1 MSEQLH
7 DKVALVSGGAR
18 GMGAAHCREIV
29 ARGGKVVIADVLD
42 DEGEALA
49 AELGDDSVYIHLDV
63 TDSAQWREAVDTA
76 VSRFGKLNVLVNNAG
91 ILSQGPLTE
100 YTEAQW
106 NTIIA
111 INLTGQFLG
120 ISAAR
125 DALADSAPAA
135 IVNISSTNGFQ
146 GSVGMHGYT
155 ASKFGVR
162 GLTKSVAL
170 ELGPHGVRANS
181 VHPGPIATPMT
192 EGLDASGLA
201 HALGRFGE
209 PREVSNLV
217 CYLASD
223 ESSFST
229 GAEFVVD
236 GGQMAGFGVIETT
249 D

>member
-1 MSEQLH
+1 MKDQLH

-42 DEGEALA
+42 DEGKALA
-49 AELGDDSVYIHLDV
+49 ADLGDDSVYVHLDV
-63 TDSAQWREAVDTA
+63 TDSAQWRSAVDTA

-91 ILSQGPLTE
+91 ILSQGPLGE
-100 YTEAQW
+100 YSEDQW

-111 INLTGQFLG
+111 INLSGQFLG
-120 ISAAR
+120 ISAAK
-125 DALADSAPAA
+125 DALVSAAPSA

-170 ELGPHGVRANS
+170 ELGQHGVRANS

-236 GGQMAGFGVIETT
+236 GGQLAGFGEIETT